1 MNRPS
6 TGLFVLRY
14 CRELRVAAAT
24 LSILFLVLVSKH
36 SPCGAEIATRV
47 VSDSLGRQVRIPAE
61 IKRVISTCPTS
72 TIIIYMLAPEKLL
85 GWNLKI
91 DRRFMPPK
99 YQALPVVGGWFGL
112 WSGNYETFLSLKPD
126 VILYET
132 ILDEPPSHLDV
143 SNQLTVL
150 SIIERLSA
158 DGVSVIMT
166 SHFPDHAFLLRQR
179 IAVMQNGRFAAMGP
193 AEEVITPRILFE
205 AYGIDIRVC
214 HVEAAGRRAC
224 IPSLH

>member
-1 MNRPS
+1 
-6 TGLFVLRY
+6 
-14 CRELRVAAAT
+14 
-24 LSILFLVLVSKH
+24 
-36 SPCGAEIATRV
+36 
-47 VSDSLGRQVRIPAE
+47 
-61 IKRVISTCPTS
+61 
-72 TIIIYMLAPEKLL
+72 MLAPEKLL

-132 ILDEPPSHLDV
+132 ILDEPTSHLDV

-150 SIIERLSA
+150 STIERLSA

-166 SHFPDHAFLLRQR
+166 SHFPDHAFLLRER
-179 IAVMQNGRFAAMGP
+179 IAVMQNGRFAASGSGRGSHQLPESFLRPTGSISASAMWKRLAGGP
-193 AEEVITPRILFE
+193 S
-205 AYGIDIRVC
+205 
-214 HVEAAGRRAC
+214 